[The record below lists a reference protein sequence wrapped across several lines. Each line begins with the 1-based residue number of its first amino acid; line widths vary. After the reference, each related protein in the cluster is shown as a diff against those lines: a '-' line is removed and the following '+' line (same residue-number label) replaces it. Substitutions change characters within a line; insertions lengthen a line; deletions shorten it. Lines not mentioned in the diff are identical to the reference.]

1 MRSLLL
7 KEVKNFVPCFRLTL
21 YFLRNIVAI
30 GFFFRTIINKV
41 TLTNVLG
48 EQLLEAA
55 EVFFAQVVPEIS
67 VFRRNEIIINKGRA
81 SESNC
86 ALSVVLLVEVL

>member
-1 MRSLLL
+1 M
-7 KEVKNFVPCFRLTL
+7 
-21 YFLRNIVAI
+21 
-30 GFFFRTIINKV
+30 

-55 EVFFAQVVPEIS
+55 KVFFAQVVPEIS

-86 ALSVVLLVEVL
+86 ALSVVLLVEVLQLLHLVLQLGGHLVDLG